1 LCGGRG
7 QTPFE
12 SKAANE
18 RPAFP
23 TKREARYGTSLGLS
37 LDKNLPA
44 NLINNFSL
52 EQTLCDRRH
61 ARTLNAEKISDLL
74 LRYGQNVVFISDV
87 KRQQLIA

>member
-1 LCGGRG
+1 MNALHL
-7 QTPFE
+7 PPN
-12 SKAANE
+12 A
-18 RPAFP
+18 
-23 TKREARYGTSLGLS
+23 KRVMEGVLGLS

-44 NLINNFSL
+44 NLINNFSP